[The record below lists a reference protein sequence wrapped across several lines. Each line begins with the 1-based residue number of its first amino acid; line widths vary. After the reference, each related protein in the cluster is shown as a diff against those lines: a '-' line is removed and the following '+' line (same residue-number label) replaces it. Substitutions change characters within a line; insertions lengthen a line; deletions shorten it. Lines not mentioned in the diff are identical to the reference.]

1 MANFAEEQQ
10 NEHEFEL
17 VPISP
22 VRKLEKKVEQL
33 EQNTVTHRDLKDMF
47 NIVKANQQSV
57 DEIVKLNRSMM
68 ERITDLANA
77 SANIVSKMNDFL
89 SRIEIEEL
97 PETREIRGVTDYN
110 ERLTKLENRLNAL
123 ILALNPR
130 VKRVPRPGLRPVQR
144 PLVATGPNPAFA

>member
-1 MANFAEEQQ
+1 MIDAEQE
-10 NEHEFEL
+10 NREHEFEL

-22 VRKLEKKVEQL
+22 VRKLERRVEEL
-33 EQNTVTHRDLKDMF
+33 EHNTVTHRDLKDMF
-47 NIVKANQQSV
+47 LIVKANQQSV

-68 ERITDLANA
+68 ERIADLANA

-97 PETREIRGVTDYN
+97 PEAKEIRGITDYN
-110 ERLTKLENRLNAL
+110 ERLTKMENRLNAL

-130 VKRVPRPGLRPVQR
+130 VKKPVAQR
-144 PLVATGPNPAFA
+144 PMARPIARVA